1 VLNALARARL
11 PLFAGILTIVQMV
24 ILVPLMSRLS
34 TEKPLPAVYARADIE
49 AGKAVYQAR
58 CSACHGSDAR
68 GEPAMMS
75 QMGGLD
81 ISAVAG
87 RSPDRVVH
95 VVRHGKGA
103 MPPFYEITDEELSK
117 MLIYLRR
124 LELEE

>member
-1 VLNALARARL
+1 MLNALARARL
-11 PLFAGILTIVQMV
+11 ALFAGILTIIQMM

-49 AGKAVYQAR
+49 AGKAVYQAH
-58 CSACHGSDAR
+58 CAACHGTDGR
-68 GEPAMMS
+68 GEAAMRS

-87 RSPDRVVH
+87 QSPDRVAH

-103 MPPFYEITDEELSK
+103 MPPFYEITDEELGK
-117 MLIYLRR
+117 MLIYLRT
-124 LELEE
+124 LEE